1 VFLTQSVGKNPIL
14 FRSYSG
20 NLNSAQIWSKTMFK
34 RCLIATMLVSTLTAF
49 SQDDPRKPEV
59 SKTPL
64 SPEQIYVYRAVLAEY
79 VKSDPTASMNIA
91 NRTEP
96 FGSGGFLDD
105 NDDKCIAR
113 FKGPR
118 PTKLLTVHQLSGE
131 VPLSPKM
138 ILVDPDR
145 QSALVKQN
153 DPQQLIDRDIDG
165 HEALSD
171 KDLDESVTQAFATGL
186 FTFSEIVFDKR
197 HKYALVQYSFWCGSL
212 CGSGELLVLKNR
224 NGKWFVNKR
233 CGGWVS

>member
-1 VFLTQSVGKNPIL
+1 
-14 FRSYSG
+14 
-20 NLNSAQIWSKTMFK
+20 
-34 RCLIATMLVSTLTAF
+34 MLVIILTAF
-49 SQDDPRKPEV
+49 SQDDSRKPEV

-64 SPEQIYVYRAVLAEY
+64 SPEQIFVYRAVLADY
-79 VKSDPTASMNIA
+79 VKNDPAPSLNIA
-91 NRTEP
+91 KRTEP

-105 NDDKCIAR
+105 NDDKCIAH
-113 FKGPR
+113 FKRQR
-118 PTKLLTVHQLSGE
+118 PTKLLTVHQLSGK

-153 DPQQLIDRDIDG
+153 DPQQLIHRVIDG
-165 HEALSD
+165 HDALSD
-171 KDLDESVTQAFATGL
+171 KELGESVTRAFATGL
-186 FTFSEIVFDKR
+186 FTFSEVVFDKR

>member
-1 VFLTQSVGKNPIL
+1 
-14 FRSYSG
+14 
-20 NLNSAQIWSKTMFK
+20 MFK
-34 RCLIATMLVSTLTAF
+34 RRLVALMLMSILTAF
-49 SQDDPRKPEV
+49 AQHDPGKTKL

-64 SPEQIYVYRAVLAEY
+64 TAEQIYVYRAVLAEY
-79 VKSDPTASMNIA
+79 VQSDPTASLNIA

-96 FGSGGFLDD
+96 LGSGGFLDD
-105 NDDKCIAR
+105 NDDKCIAH

-153 DPQQLIDRDIDG
+153 DPQQLIHRVIDG
-165 HEALSD
+165 HEAFSE
-171 KDLDESVTQAFATGL
+171 KKLDESVTQAFATGL

-224 NGKWFVNKR
+224 SGKWFVNKR